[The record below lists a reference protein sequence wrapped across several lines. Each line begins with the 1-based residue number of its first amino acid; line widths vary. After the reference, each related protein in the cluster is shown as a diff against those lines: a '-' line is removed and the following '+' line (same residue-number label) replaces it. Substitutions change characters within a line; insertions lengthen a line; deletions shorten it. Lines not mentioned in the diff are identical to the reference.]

1 MTAET
6 APIEVGA
13 ELPPLK
19 IRSISRTTLAL
30 FAGASGDHNPI
41 HIDLDVARSAG
52 LDDVFAH
59 GMLSMAYLGRLLT
72 GWVPADRIRSYR
84 VRFTEITPVFA
95 EPTCTGR
102 VTAIEDAL
110 ATVELAVTL
119 PDGTVTLTGEAV
131 IALAEGQL

>member
-1 MTAET
+1 M
-6 APIEVGA
+6 
-13 ELPPLK
+13 
-19 IRSISRTTLAL
+19 
-30 FAGASGDHNPI
+30 
-41 HIDLDVARSAG
+41 
-52 LDDVFAH
+52 
-59 GMLSMAYLGRLLT
+59 
-72 GWVPADRIRSYR
+72 
-84 VRFTEITPVFA
+84 FA